1 MQWRHKLESR
11 GRCFSCKRARFGTE
25 FEDWGGKKRIPDK
38 ETNIN
43 LNVEIENF
51 WTQKE
56 KKRIVQF
63 IQSMYFKRKRS
74 REFDSL

>member
-1 MQWRHKLESR
+1 M
-11 GRCFSCKRARFGTE
+11 
-25 FEDWGGKKRIPDK
+25 
-38 ETNIN
+38 
-43 LNVEIENF
+43 ENF

-74 REFDSL
+74 KEFDSL